1 MNHTANGHARDEAPG
16 YANASLLA
24 ALEMILSDHPSGV
37 LTSALVGGTHR
48 KLQVVDGAVVAASS
62 LVPEERLL
70 SRLRDNGRLTED
82 QLAEALTAIEQS
94 AERAGQWAIDH
105 AKVPEDV
112 VLAALTEQIRDALA
126 TLLADPRHPV
136 RFLPIPD
143 QVVESPH
150 PSVPITEAIPAAIL
164 AVEVATLRRNYP
176 LDDDSTFRPAV
187 TPWPLA
193 ANFTFDEE
201 AATVLGLVETGRS
214 LAEIARLA
222 ALSTDAVHQRLFL
235 LAYLGLITPDKRPP
249 TPRDGPARSAP
260 PETDTEAASAPPGA
274 NEIATAAAPPAEE
287 VEAEAPP
294 LSEEAQAVMVELRGL
309 ERRIGSMDPFSLL
322 RVNRHHP
329 LAEIKRSYHRLSK
342 RLHPDVVR
350 GLGLP
355 DELIAVADRVTQAMT
370 AAYQTLSDPKQ
381 RAAEINEHDPP
392 PRTTASDP
400 DSVFANAKAAI
411 TARDYERAARLLT
424 SLIERKPDQADY
436 HLYLAAACIQLRGR
450 KREAEQELKRAAHL
464 APSDPRPYVALGDLY
479 RDGHMEK
486 KAAASYRE
494 ALRWDP
500 RQQHAKRA
508 LEAIEAEAN
517 RHEGGLGGLL
527 GRLRKG

>member
-1 MNHTANGHARDEAPG
+1 MSHTAEGQTRNEAPV

-24 ALEMILSDHPSGV
+24 ALETILSDHPSGV
-37 LTSALVGGTHR
+37 LTSARVGSIHW
-48 KLQVVDGAVVAASS
+48 KLQVVDGEVVAAAS

-70 SRLRDNGRLTED
+70 SRLRESGHLTEE

-94 AERAGQWAIDH
+94 GERAGQWAINH
-105 AKVPEDV
+105 GKVAEEV
-112 VLAALTEQIRDALA
+112 VLAALAEQICDALA
-126 TLLADPRHPV
+126 TLLADPHHPV

-143 QVVESPH
+143 QAVESPH
-150 PSVPITEAIPAAIL
+150 PSIPITEAIPAAIL

-193 ANFTFDEE
+193 AHFAFDEE
-201 AATVLGLVETGRS
+201 AATVLGLVETGRP

-222 ALSTDAVHQRLFL
+222 ALSADAVYQRLFL
-235 LAYLGLITPDKRPP
+235 LAYLGLITPDKTPP
-249 TPRDGPARSAP
+249 TPGDGAAKSAT
-260 PETDTEAASAPPGA
+260 PETDTKTTSAPPGA
-274 NEIATAAAPPAEE
+274 DEIAAATAPPANQ
-287 VEAEAPP
+287 AEPKAPP
-294 LSEEAQAVMVELRGL
+294 LSEEAHAVMVELRGL

-322 RVNRHHP
+322 RVNRNHP
-329 LAEIKRSYHRLSK
+329 LTEIKRSYHRLSK

-381 RAAEINEHDPP
+381 RAAKVKEHDPT

-400 DSVFANAKAAI
+400 DSVFVNAKAAI
-411 TARDYERAARLLT
+411 AAHDYERAVRLLAN
-424 SLIERKPDQADY
+424 LIERKPDQADY
-436 HLYLAAACIQLRGR
+436 HLYLAAAYIQLRGR
-450 KREAEQELKRAAHL
+450 KREAEQALKRATHL
-464 APSDPRPYVALGDLY
+464 APSDPRAYVALGDLY

-500 RQQHAKRA
+500 HQRHAKQA
-508 LEAIEAEAN
+508 LEAIEAQTDK
-517 RHEGGLGGLL
+517 HEGGLGGLL